1 MKSKET
7 KKKYTWHD
15 KTISSYYCETST
27 GLIVGHYSRLSLS
40 DDVYY
45 AEVNGDRLGQYI
57 TEKCART
64 AIEKQIEKNNAND
77 EAIRNHPLYG
87 TPNGI

>member
-15 KTISSYYCETST
+15 KTIYSYYCDTT
-27 GLIVGHYSRLSLS
+27 GKIVGQYSRTNFS
-40 DDVYY
+40 DDVYF

-64 AIEKQIEKNNAND
+64 AIEKQIEKNDADD